1 MKVLIAE
8 SAGFSPAA
16 IASLR
21 EVSDVVTHDLQKA
34 ELLEAVHDV
43 DVLWVRLR
51 HTIDAEVLDR
61 APRLRAVVTATT
73 GLDHIDLQA
82 CRERGI
88 EVFSL
93 RGERAFLKDILA
105 TAEHTV
111 LLMLA
116 WLRRLPTATRHVE
129 EGGWNRDLFRGGE
142 LRGRTVGVLGYGR
155 LGTLVARILT
165 AFGAEVLTHDPNVA
179 AYDVES
185 PTRWVERDILLQ
197 RSSIVSLHVPL
208 TDANTHLIDA
218 RTLAAMPSDALLVN
232 TSRGAVVDEQAVLE
246 ALDASTLGG
255 YATDVLSGESAS
267 GMGHHPVV
275 QRAAMDPRVLV
286 TPHIGGATWESTHKT
301 EEFLAGRL
309 EEWIRTS

>member
-8 SAGFSPAA
+8 SGGFSPAA
-16 IASLR
+16 IAALR
-21 EVSDVVTHDLQKA
+21 EVAEVTTGDLNKA
-34 ELLEAVHDV
+34 QLLESIRDA

-51 HTIDAEVLDR
+51 HPIGTEILER
-61 APRLRAVVTATT
+61 APNLRAVVTATT
-73 GLDHIDLQA
+73 GLDHIDLDA
-82 CRERGI
+82 CRARGI

-116 WLRRLPTATRHVE
+116 WLRRLPAATRHVE

-165 AFGAEVLTHDPNVA
+165 AFGAKVLTYDPHVSA
-179 AYDVES
+179 ADVEA
-185 PTRWVERDILLQ
+185 PAQWVEREVLLAQ
-197 RSSIVSLHVPL
+197 SSIVSLHVPL
-208 TDANTHLIDA
+208 NEENTHLIDA
-218 RTLAAMPSDALLVN
+218 TMLSHMNAGALLVN

-246 ALDASTLGG
+246 ALNAKTLGG
-255 YATDVLSGESAS
+255 YATDVLSGESAD
-267 GMGHHPVV
+267 GMGHHPLV
-275 QRAAMDPRVLV
+275 QRAAVDSRVLV

-301 EEFLAGRL
+301 EEFLAERVTQ
-309 EEWIRTS
+309 WMRTP